1 MGIAAVGFCMA
12 SAAAETTT
20 LTTQVLIIIP
30 ERRAAPEPTTTA
42 DASAAPRRDEATPS
56 LEHVVVTERFDGTT
70 RSLLYTYVE
79 PN

>member
-1 MGIAAVGFCMA
+1 MGMTAIGLCMA
-12 SAAAETTT
+12 SAAGETTS
-20 LTTQVLIIIP
+20 LTAQVLVIIP
-30 ERRAAPEPTTTA
+30 ERRATPEPQPSGE
-42 DASAAPRRDEATPS
+42 ASSLPRRDEAMPP